1 MKITFLFAPTLL
13 CATCWAGLP
22 AALGAPAES
31 SAAATCRAASGDTTT
46 ALVELYTSE
55 GCDSCPPADR
65 WLSQLDG
72 ARDRAMAGRSFV
84 AVAYHVD
91 YWDRLGWKDRFGS
104 ADFAARQNEQT
115 RRQQAAFVYTPQV
128 SIQGRDYRDW
138 QSADRLQRSFQ
149 TINEAPARAR
159 ISLQVMSPTNGGAAA
174 DVGVAVDAQ
183 VEPGYPGDAVLTVAL
198 TQNGLASEVAAGE
211 NAGKR
216 LAHDHVVRA
225 WQPGLALSSGKL
237 HKDVRFTLP
246 ADRGPLS
253 VVAFVEDL
261 RSGEVLQALDLGLC
275 DGRVSQASAK
285 P

>member
-1 MKITFLFAPTLL
+1 MKTTSLVARTLL
-13 CATCWAGLP
+13 GVTCWAGLAAALAAP
-22 AALGAPAES
+22 AAA

-65 WLSQLDG
+65 WLSHLHG
-72 ARDRAMAGRSFV
+72 EIAGRSFV

-104 ADFAARQNEQT
+104 ADFTARQNEQT
-115 RRQQAAFVYTPQV
+115 RRQQAGFVYTPQV

-138 QSADRLQRSFQ
+138 QSADHLQRSLQ
-149 TINEAPARAR
+149 SINKAPARAR
-159 ISLQVMSPTNGGAAA
+159 IALQVVSPTTGSAAE
-174 DVGVAVDAQ
+174 VGVAVDAQ
-183 VEPGYPGDAVLTVAL
+183 VEPGYRGDAVLTVAL
-198 TQNGLASEVAAGE
+198 TQNGLVTEVAAGE

-225 WQPGLALSSGKL
+225 WQPGLAMSSGKL
-237 HKDVRFTLP
+237 HKDLRFTLP
-246 ADRGPLS
+246 PDRGALS
-253 VVAFVEDL
+253 VVAFMEDP
-261 RSGEVLQALDLGLC
+261 RSGEVLQALDLSLC
-275 DGRVSQASAK
+275 DGRVDEASEK